1 MRKKARGDVQARK
14 PNPSSIVVA
23 RLAGVSQ
30 SAVSRAFT
38 TGASVSEATRL
49 KVMRAAKKLG
59 YRPNALARAVLS
71 RQSDLIGVV
80 MGEITNPFYPE
91 VLELLLGALEAKG
104 YRVLLKRLEHRDS
117 ADAAVEEVLRYR
129 VRG

>member
-1 MRKKARGDVQARK
+1 MTGKAPKRASSNDVA
-14 PNPSSIVVA
+14 V
-23 RLAGVSQ
+23 LAGVSQ

-38 TGASVSEATRL
+38 DGASVSNETRR
-49 KVMRAAKKLG
+49 KVMHAAEELG

-71 RQSDLIGVV
+71 RQSNLIGVV

-104 YRVLLKRLEHRDS
+104 YRVLLKRLGHSDT
-117 ADAAVEEVLRYR
+117 ADGAVQEVLRYR
-129 VRG
+129 C